1 MTDEL
6 NQGQQQVA
14 DRIGELLAES
24 PLDEEIKQVLLDD
37 VDQLPAHLLFK
48 LLDVLENEREQLE
61 TVAFEIELFLKEQNK
76 NWQQTEKEQQKAAD
90 TITDAWVEKLK

>member
-24 PLDEEIKQVLLDD
+24 PLDEEIKQVLLDG
-37 VDQLPAHLLFK
+37 VDQLPAYLLFK

-76 NWQQTEKEQQKAAD
+76 NWEQTEKEQQKAAD
-90 TITDAWVEKLK
+90 TIADAWVEKLK

>member
-14 DRIGELLAES
+14 DRVGKLLAES

-76 NWQQTEKEQQKAAD
+76 NWEQTEKEQQKAAD
-90 TITDAWVEKLK
+90 TIADAWVEKLK

>member
-14 DRIGELLAES
+14 DRVGELLAES
-24 PLDEEIKQVLLDD
+24 PLDEEIKQVLLDGMD
-37 VDQLPAHLLFK
+37 KLPEHLIFK

-61 TVAFEIELFLKEQNK
+61 TVAFEVELFLKEQNK
-76 NWQQTEKEQQKAAD
+76 NWEQTASEQQKSAD
-90 TITDAWVEKLK
+90 AVVDAWAEKLR